1 MLDAST
7 GIRPTEGSRGPLRSS
22 NATFLH
28 SWPHPAVPPP
38 AAPSA
43 VPRPTSAYVCQSCGA
58 RTRQFFGRCAGCGGW
73 NTLVEQV
80 EAAADSRRRRP
91 VSDSGAADAPG
102 RARRSEPMSA
112 VGERPLQRLGSGYGE
127 FDRVLGG
134 GLVPGS
140 LVLLGGDPGIGKST
154 LLLQSARAMAE
165 RASVL
170 FVSAEES
177 AQQVKL
183 RWRRLAEGAA
193 AGSPPPADP
202 DLQLLSE
209 TDLEL
214 VLQELESLRPQVA
227 IIDSIQALHDAEL
240 GSAPGSVAQVRE
252 CAAALARIAKRQ
264 HTALVLV
271 GHVTKEGML
280 AGPKVLEHLV
290 DAVLT
295 FEGDRF
301 ASHRLLRAVKNRFG
315 ATHELGVFEMRDRG
329 LAEVSNPSELFLGG
343 EEPSSGTAT
352 IVACEG
358 TRPLVV
364 ELQAL
369 VSPTSYASPR
379 RSATGIGTN
388 RLHQILAVLE
398 KHLAL
403 PLSRFDCYLAVAGG
417 LEVEEPAADLG
428 VAAAVV
434 ASFRD
439 LTLPAGTVLVG
450 ELGLGGQ
457 LRPVGQLELR
467 LQECARL
474 GFRRAVVPR
483 GSSLASVAAA
493 LDLQLLEAATVGEAL
508 AAALGGEAQGPVRST
523 RPRSSGRTT

>member
-1 MLDAST
+1 MAKATST
-7 GIRPTEGSRGPLRSS
+7 
-22 NATFLH
+22 
-28 SWPHPAVPPP
+28 
-38 AAPSA
+38 
-43 VPRPTSAYVCQSCGA
+43 YVCSECGA
-58 RTRQFFGRCAGCGGW
+58 QTRQFFGRCSSCGSW
-73 NTLVEQV
+73 NSLLEQ
-80 EAAADSRRRRP
+80 AAAVATDQRRRRP
-91 VSDSGAADAPG
+91 VAAPDAALTP
-102 RARRSEPMSA
+102 AQPRRSEPIAA
-112 VGERPLQRLGSGYGE
+112 VGERPLQRLASGYGE

-154 LLLQSARAMAE
+154 LLLQSARSMAA
-165 RASVL
+165 RSSVL
-170 FVSAEES
+170 YVSAEES

-183 RWRRLAEGAA
+183 RWRRLAEAALGTGAETTHQA
-193 AGSPPPADP
+193 ADAPLAVDA

-214 VLQELESLRPQVA
+214 VLQELESLRPAVA

-240 GSAPGSVAQVRE
+240 SSAPGSVAQVRE

-264 HTALVLV
+264 NTALLLV

-329 LAEVSNPSELFLGG
+329 LAEVSNPSELFLGS

-358 TRPLVV
+358 TRPLVI

-369 VSPTSYASPR
+369 ISTTSYASPR
-379 RSATGIGTN
+379 RSATGIAVN

-398 KHLAL
+398 KHLGL

-434 ASFRD
+434 ASYRD
-439 LTLPAGTVLVG
+439 LTLPPGTVLIG

-457 LRPVGQLELR
+457 LRTVSQLELR
-467 LQECARL
+467 LGEAARL
-474 GFRRAVVPR
+474 GFTRAVVPK
-483 GSSLASVAAA
+483 GSGLAPVAAG
-493 LDLQLLEAATVGEAL
+493 LGLQLLEAGTIAEAL
-508 AAALGGEAQGPVRST
+508 VAALGTVLADDA
-523 RPRSSGRTT
+523 

>member
-1 MLDAST
+1 VEQA
-7 GIRPTEGSRGPLRSS
+7 
-22 NATFLH
+22 A
-28 SWPHPAVPPP
+28 
-38 AAPSA
+38 AAP
-43 VPRPTSAYVCQSCGA
+43 
-58 RTRQFFGRCAGCGGW
+58 
-73 NTLVEQV
+73 
-80 EAAADSRRRRP
+80 ADSRRRRP
-91 VSDSGAADAPG
+91 AAAAIAP
-102 RARRSEPMSA
+102 APRRSQPIAA
-112 VGERPLQRLGSGYGE
+112 VGERPLQRLASGYGE
-127 FDRVLGG
+127 LDRVLGG

-154 LLLQSARAMAE
+154 LLLQSARAMAG
-165 RASVL
+165 RAAVL
-170 FVSAEES
+170 YVSAEES

-183 RWRRLAEGAA
+183 RWRRLAGMEERGGEGDGGGESAA
-193 AGSPPPADP
+193 TGGDF
-202 DLQLLSE
+202 QLLAE

-214 VLQELESLRPQVA
+214 VLQELEALRPAVA

-240 GSAPGSVAQVRE
+240 ASAPGSVAQVRE

-264 HTALVLV
+264 DTALLLV

-315 ATHELGVFEMRDRG
+315 ATHELGVFEMRDWG
-329 LAEVSNPSELFLGG
+329 LAEVSNPSELFLGAG
-343 EEPSSGTAT
+343 EPSSGTAT

-369 VSPTSYASPR
+369 VSTTSYASPR
-379 RSATGIGTN
+379 RSATGIAVN

-398 KHLAL
+398 KHLGL

-417 LEVEEPAADLG
+417 LEVEEPSADLG

-434 ASFRD
+434 ASYRD
-439 LTLPAGTVLVG
+439 LTLPAGTVLMG

-467 LQECARL
+467 LQEAARL
-474 GFRRAVVPR
+474 GFTRAVLPR
-483 GSSLASVAAA
+483 GSGLAKAAA
-493 LDLQLLEAATVGEAL
+493 GLGLELLEAGTVASAL
-508 AAALGGEAQGPVRST
+508 VAALGVNPAADQP
-523 RPRSSGRTT
+523 

>member
-1 MLDAST
+1 LA
-7 GIRPTEGSRGPLRSS
+7 RSLS
-22 NATFLH
+22 
-28 SWPHPAVPPP
+28 S
-38 AAPSA
+38 
-43 VPRPTSAYVCQSCGA
+43 YVCQSCGA
-58 RTRQFFGRCAGCGGW
+58 RTRQYFGRCSGCGGW
-73 NTLVEQV
+73 NTLVEQATV
-80 EAAADSRRRRP
+80 PTDSRRRRP
-91 VSDSGAADAPG
+91 VAAADAPSGDGGGG
-102 RARRSEPMSA
+102 RARRSEPIDA
-112 VGERPLQRLGSGYGE
+112 VGDRPLQRLASGYGE
-127 FDRVLGG
+127 LDRVLGG

-154 LLLQSARAMAE
+154 LLLQCARTMA
-165 RASVL
+165 AAQSVL
-170 FVSAEES
+170 YVSAEES

-183 RWRRLAEGAA
+183 RWRRLAEEGQDSPSDSRRLRGLGSTPSFRPGSPGAPRSSGDGPGRHGAA
-193 AGSPPPADP
+193 ALEDAVTTSAPSG
-202 DLQLLSE
+202 LQLLAE

-214 VLQELESLRPQVA
+214 VLQELEALRPAVA
-227 IIDSIQALHDAEL
+227 VIDSIQALHDAEL

-252 CAAALARIAKRQ
+252 CAAALQRIAKRQ
-264 HTALVLV
+264 HTALLLV
-271 GHVTKEGML
+271 GHVTKEGLL

-301 ASHRLLRAVKNRFG
+301 ASHRLLRAVKTRYG
-315 ATHELGVFEMRDRG
+315 ATPELGVFEMRGSG
-329 LAEVSNPSELFLGG
+329 LVEVTNPSERFLGG
-343 EEPSSGTAT
+343 EGPGTGT

-379 RSATGIGTN
+379 RSATGIAAN

-398 KHLAL
+398 KHLGL

-434 ASFRD
+434 ASYRD
-439 LTLPAGTVLVG
+439 LVLPPGTVLIG

-467 LQECARL
+467 LQEAARL
-474 GFRRAVVPR
+474 GFRRAVVPK
-483 GSSLASVAAA
+483 GTLPPS
-493 LDLQLLEAATVGEAL
+493 L
-508 AAALGGEAQGPVRST
+508 AAALALQVLEAGSVAEALVAALGVDPAADD
-523 RPRSSGRTT
+523 

>member
-1 MLDAST
+1 LARATST
-7 GIRPTEGSRGPLRSS
+7 
-22 NATFLH
+22 
-28 SWPHPAVPPP
+28 
-38 AAPSA
+38 
-43 VPRPTSAYVCQSCGA
+43 YVCQSCGA
-58 RTRQFFGRCAGCGGW
+58 QSRQFFGRCPSCGSW
-73 NTLVEQV
+73 NALVEQ
-80 EAAADSRRRRP
+80 AAPAADNRRRRP
-91 VSDSGAADAPG
+91 VAAAADAAMPPQ
-102 RARRSEPMSA
+102 ARRSEPIQA
-112 VGERPLQRLGSGYGE
+112 VGERPLQRLQSGYGE
-127 FDRVLGG
+127 LDRVLGG

-154 LLLQSARAMAE
+154 LLLQSAEAMAQ
-165 RASVL
+165 RHSVL
-170 FVSAEES
+170 YVSAEES

-183 RWRRLAEGAA
+183 RWRRLAEQQGAS
-193 AGSPPPADP
+193 AGEGPG
-202 DLQLLSE
+202 LQLLSE

-214 VLQELESLRPQVA
+214 VLQELEALRPAVA
-227 IIDSIQALHDAEL
+227 VIDSIQALHDGEL

-264 HTALVLV
+264 DTALLLV

-315 ATHELGVFEMRDRG
+315 ATHELGVFEMRGQG
-329 LAEVSNPSELFLGG
+329 LAEVLNPSELFLGSD
-343 EEPSSGTAT
+343 EPSAGTAT

-364 ELQAL
+364 DLQAL
-369 VSPTSYASPR
+369 VSTTSYASPR
-379 RSATGIGTN
+379 RTATGIGTN

-398 KHLAL
+398 KHLGL

-434 ASFRD
+434 ASYRD
-439 LTLPAGTVLVG
+439 LTLPPGTVLIG

-457 LRPVGQLELR
+457 LRPVSQLEQR
-467 LQECARL
+467 LQEAARL

-483 GSSLASVAAA
+483 GSGLSRLAAG
-493 LDLQLLEAATVGEAL
+493 LDLQLLEAGGVAEAL
-508 AAALGGEAQGPVRST
+508 VQALGVNPAQGD
-523 RPRSSGRTT
+523 

>member
-1 MLDAST
+1 LARATST
-7 GIRPTEGSRGPLRSS
+7 
-22 NATFLH
+22 
-28 SWPHPAVPPP
+28 
-38 AAPSA
+38 
-43 VPRPTSAYVCQSCGA
+43 YVCQSCGA
-58 RTRQFFGRCAGCGGW
+58 QSRQFFGRCPSCGSW
-73 NTLVEQV
+73 NALVEQ
-80 EAAADSRRRRP
+80 AAPAADNRRRRP
-91 VSDSGAADAPG
+91 VAAAADAAMPPQP
-102 RARRSEPMSA
+102 RRSEPIQA
-112 VGERPLQRLGSGYGE
+112 VGERPLQRLQSGYGE
-127 FDRVLGG
+127 LDRVLGG

-154 LLLQSARAMAE
+154 LLLQSAQAMAQ
-165 RASVL
+165 RHSVL
-170 FVSAEES
+170 YVSAEES

-183 RWRRLAEGAA
+183 RWRRLAEQQGTGA
-193 AGSPPPADP
+193 GEGPG
-202 DLQLLSE
+202 LQLLSE

-214 VLQELESLRPQVA
+214 VLQELEALRPAVA
-227 IIDSIQALHDAEL
+227 VIDSIQALHDGEL

-264 HTALVLV
+264 DTALLLV

-315 ATHELGVFEMRDRG
+315 ATHELGVFEMRGQG
-329 LAEVSNPSELFLGG
+329 LAEVLNPSELFLGSD
-343 EEPSSGTAT
+343 EPSAGTAT

-364 ELQAL
+364 DLQAL
-369 VSPTSYASPR
+369 VSTTSYASPR
-379 RSATGIGTN
+379 RTATGIGTN

-398 KHLAL
+398 KHLGL

-434 ASFRD
+434 ASYRD
-439 LTLPAGTVLVG
+439 LTLPPGTVLIG

-457 LRPVGQLELR
+457 LRPVSQLEQR
-467 LQECARL
+467 LQEAARL

-483 GSSLASVAAA
+483 GSGLSRLAAG
-493 LDLQLLEAATVGEAL
+493 LDLQLLEAGGVAEAL
-508 AAALGGEAQGPVRST
+508 VQALGVNPAQGD
-523 RPRSSGRTT
+523 

>member
-1 MLDAST
+1 MA
-7 GIRPTEGSRGPLRSS
+7 R
-22 NATFLH
+22 ATSL
-28 SWPHPAVPPP
+28 
-38 AAPSA
+38 
-43 VPRPTSAYVCQSCGA
+43 YVCQSCGA
-58 RTRQFFGRCAGCGGW
+58 QTRQFFGRCSSCGSW
-73 NTLVEQV
+73 NTLVEQT
-80 EAAADSRRRRP
+80 ATPTDNRRRRP
-91 VSDSGAADAPG
+91 VAAPAEAAIPAAP
-102 RARRSEPMSA
+102 RRSEPIAA
-112 VGERPLQRLGSGYGE
+112 VGDRPLQRLGSGYGE
-127 FDRVLGG
+127 LDRVLGG

-154 LLLQSARAMAE
+154 LLLQSAQAMAA
-165 RASVL
+165 RHSVL
-170 FVSAEES
+170 YVSAEES

-183 RWRRLAEGAA
+183 RWRRLAEEQEELPAPE
-193 AGSPPPADP
+193 AGGSG
-202 DLQLLSE
+202 LQLLAE

-214 VLQELESLRPQVA
+214 VLQELEALRPAVA
-227 IIDSIQALHDAEL
+227 VIDSIQALHDGEL

-264 HTALVLV
+264 DTALLLV

-315 ATHELGVFEMRDRG
+315 ATHELGVFEMRGQG
-329 LAEVSNPSELFLGG
+329 LAQVLNPSELFLGS
-343 EEPSSGTAT
+343 EEPSAGTAT

-369 VSPTSYASPR
+369 VSTTSYASPR
-379 RSATGIGTN
+379 RTATGIGTN

-398 KHLAL
+398 KHLGL

-417 LEVEEPAADLG
+417 LDVEEPAADLG

-434 ASFRD
+434 ASYRD
-439 LTLPAGTVLVG
+439 LTLPAGTVLIG

-457 LRPVGQLELR
+457 LRPVAQLEQR
-467 LQECARL
+467 LQESARL
-474 GFRRAVVPR
+474 GFRRAVVPK
-483 GSSLASVAAA
+483 GSGLGRLAAG
-493 LDLQLLEAATVGEAL
+493 LDLQLLEAGSVAEAL
-508 AAALGGEAQGPVRST
+508 VLALGVNPADDRA
-523 RPRSSGRTT
+523 

>member
-1 MLDAST
+1 M
-7 GIRPTEGSRGPLRSS
+7 
-22 NATFLH
+22 
-28 SWPHPAVPPP
+28 PP
-38 AAPSA
+38 
-43 VPRPTSAYVCQSCGA
+43 Q
-58 RTRQFFGRCAGCGGW
+58 
-73 NTLVEQV
+73 
-80 EAAADSRRRRP
+80 
-91 VSDSGAADAPG
+91 
-102 RARRSEPMSA
+102 ARRSEPIHA
-112 VGERPLQRLGSGYGE
+112 VGERPLQRLQSGYGE
-127 FDRVLGG
+127 LDRVLGG

-154 LLLQSARAMAE
+154 LLLQSAQAMA
-165 RASVL
+165 RRHSVL
-170 FVSAEES
+170 YVSAEES

-183 RWRRLAEGAA
+183 RWRRLVDQQPEEAA
-193 AGSPPPADP
+193 VASGDAPEAGM
-202 DLQLLSE
+202 QLLSE

-214 VLQELESLRPQVA
+214 VLQELEALRPAVA
-227 IIDSIQALHDAEL
+227 VIDSIQALHDGEL

-264 HTALVLV
+264 DTALLLV
-271 GHVTKEGML
+271 GHVTKEGLL

-315 ATHELGVFEMRDRG
+315 ATHELGVFEMRGQG
-329 LAEVSNPSELFLGG
+329 LAEVLNPSELFLGSD
-343 EEPSSGTAT
+343 EPSAGTAT

-364 ELQAL
+364 DLQAL
-369 VSPTSYASPR
+369 VSTTSYASPR
-379 RSATGIGTN
+379 RTATGIGTN

-398 KHLAL
+398 KHLGL

-434 ASFRD
+434 ASYRD
-439 LTLPAGTVLVG
+439 LTLPPGTVLIG

-457 LRPVGQLELR
+457 LRPVSQLEQR
-467 LQECARL
+467 LQEAARL

-483 GSSLASVAAA
+483 GSGLGRLAASLE
-493 LDLQLLEAATVGEAL
+493 LQLLEAGGVAEAL
-508 AAALGGEAQGPVRST
+508 VQALGVNPAQGD
-523 RPRSSGRTT
+523 

>member
-1 MLDAST
+1 VAKAAS
-7 GIRPTEGSRGPLRSS
+7 
-22 NATFLH
+22 
-28 SWPHPAVPPP
+28 V
-38 AAPSA
+38 
-43 VPRPTSAYVCQSCGA
+43 YVCSECGA
-58 RTRQFFGRCAGCGGW
+58 QTRQFFGRCSSCGSW
-73 NTLVEQV
+73 NSLLEQ
-80 EAAADSRRRRP
+80 AAPSATDQRRRRP
-91 VSDSGAADAPG
+91 VADAAQALTPAQ
-102 RARRSEPMSA
+102 ARRSEPIAA
-112 VGERPLQRLGSGYGE
+112 VGERPLQRLASGYGE

-154 LLLQSARAMAE
+154 LLLQSARSMAM
-165 RASVL
+165 RTSVL
-170 FVSAEES
+170 YVSAEES

-183 RWRRLAEGAA
+183 RWRRLAEAAQGVGGDGSAPAADGA
-193 AGSPPPADP
+193 
-202 DLQLLSE
+202 LQLLSE

-214 VLQELESLRPQVA
+214 VLQELESLRPAVA
-227 IIDSIQALHDAEL
+227 IIDSIQALHDGEL
-240 GSAPGSVAQVRE
+240 SSAPGSVAQVRE
-252 CAAALARIAKRQ
+252 CAAALARIAKKQ
-264 HTALVLV
+264 NTALLLV

-358 TRPLVV
+358 TRPLVI

-369 VSPTSYASPR
+369 ISTTSYASPR
-379 RSATGIGTN
+379 RSATGIAVN

-398 KHLAL
+398 KHLGL

-434 ASFRD
+434 ASYRD
-439 LTLPAGTVLVG
+439 LTLPAGTVLIG

-457 LRPVGQLELR
+457 LRPVSQLELR
-467 LQECARL
+467 LGETARL
-474 GFRRAVVPR
+474 GFTRAVVPR
-483 GSSLASVAAA
+483 GSGLGPVAAG
-493 LDLQLLEAATVGEAL
+493 LGLQLLEAGTIAEAL
-508 AAALGGEAQGPVRST
+508 VAALGVNPADDRG
-523 RPRSSGRTT
+523 

>member
-1 MLDAST
+1 MEQA
-7 GIRPTEGSRGPLRSS
+7 
-22 NATFLH
+22 A
-28 SWPHPAVPPP
+28 P
-38 AAPSA
+38 AAD
-43 VPRPTSAYVCQSCGA
+43 T
-58 RTRQFFGRCAGCGGW
+58 
-73 NTLVEQV
+73 
-80 EAAADSRRRRP
+80 RRRRP
-91 VSDSGAADAPG
+91 VAAAGEAIAPQ
-102 RARRSEPMSA
+102 ARRSEPIQA
-112 VGERPLQRLGSGYGE
+112 VGERPLQRLLSGYGE
-127 FDRVLGG
+127 LDRVLGG

-154 LLLQSARAMAE
+154 LLLQSAQAMA
-165 RASVL
+165 AQHSVL
-170 FVSAEES
+170 YVSAEES

-183 RWRRLAEGAA
+183 RWRRLVEQQPAASTGTPAAAA
-193 AGSPPPADP
+193 AG
-202 DLQLLSE
+202 DLQLLAE

-214 VLQELESLRPQVA
+214 VLQELEALRPAVA
-227 IIDSIQALHDAEL
+227 VIDSIQALHDGEL

-264 HTALVLV
+264 DTALLLV

-315 ATHELGVFEMRDRG
+315 ATHELGVFEMRGQG
-329 LAEVSNPSELFLGG
+329 LAEVLNPSELFLGSD
-343 EEPSSGTAT
+343 EPSAGTAT

-369 VSPTSYASPR
+369 VSTTSYASPR

-388 RLHQILAVLE
+388 RVHQILAVLE
-398 KHLAL
+398 KHLGL

-434 ASFRD
+434 ASYRD
-439 LTLPAGTVLVG
+439 LTLPPGTVLIG

-457 LRPVGQLELR
+457 LRPVSQLEQR
-467 LQECARL
+467 LQEAARL
-474 GFRRAVVPR
+474 GFNRAVVPR
-483 GSSLASVAAA
+483 GSGLGRLAAG
-493 LDLQLLEAATVGEAL
+493 LDLQLLEAGGVAEAL
-508 AAALGGEAQGPVRST
+508 VLALGVNPAHEDARNG
-523 RPRSSGRTT
+523 

>member
-1 MLDAST
+1 VAAPDA
-7 GIRPTEGSRGPLRSS
+7 
-22 NATFLH
+22 
-28 SWPHPAVPPP
+28 P
-38 AAPSA
+38 AAPA
-43 VPRPTSAYVCQSCGA
+43 QP
-58 RTRQFFGRCAGCGGW
+58 
-73 NTLVEQV
+73 
-80 EAAADSRRRRP
+80 
-91 VSDSGAADAPG
+91 
-102 RARRSEPMSA
+102 RRSEPIAA

-127 FDRVLGG
+127 LDRVLGG

-154 LLLQSARAMAE
+154 LLLQSAQSMAA
-165 RASVL
+165 RTSVL
-170 FVSAEES
+170 YVSAEES

-183 RWRRLAEGAA
+183 RWRRLAE
-193 AGSPPPADP
+193 ADP
-202 DLQLLSE
+202 AGLTAVADADLQLLSE

-214 VLQELESLRPQVA
+214 VLQELESLRPAVA

-240 GSAPGSVAQVRE
+240 SSAPGSVAQVRE

-264 HTALVLV
+264 HTALLLV
-271 GHVTKEGML
+271 GHVTKEGAL

-329 LAEVSNPSELFLGG
+329 LAEVTNPSELFLGG
-343 EEPSSGTAT
+343 GEPSSGTAT

-369 VSPTSYASPR
+369 VSTTSYASPR
-379 RSATGIGTN
+379 RSATGIAVN

-398 KHLAL
+398 KHMGL

-434 ASFRD
+434 ASYRD
-439 LTLPAGTVLVG
+439 LTLPPGTVLIG

-457 LRPVGQLELR
+457 LRPVSQLELR
-467 LQECARL
+467 LGEAARL
-474 GFRRAVVPR
+474 GFTRAVVPR
-483 GSSLASVAAA
+483 GSGLGPVAAG
-493 LDLQLLEAATVGEAL
+493 LGLQLLEAATIAQAL
-508 AAALGGEAQGPVRST
+508 VAALGVNPADDQP
-523 RPRSSGRTT
+523 

>member
-1 MLDAST
+1 MAKPST
-7 GIRPTEGSRGPLRSS
+7 
-22 NATFLH
+22 FF
-28 SWPHPAVPPP
+28 
-38 AAPSA
+38 
-43 VPRPTSAYVCQSCGA
+43 VCTSCGA
-58 RTRQFFGRCAGCGGW
+58 QARQFFGKCASCGSW
-73 NTLVEQV
+73 NTLVEQK
-80 EAAADSRRRRP
+80 AAPAADSRRRRP
-91 VSDSGAADAPG
+91 VAEGAAAEAVVAGQP
-102 RARRSEPMSA
+102 RRSEPIQA
-112 VGERPLQRLGSGYGE
+112 VGERALQRLSSGYGE

-140 LVLLGGDPGIGKST
+140 LVLVGGDPGIGKST
-154 LLLQSARAMAE
+154 LLLQSARAMAA

-170 FVSAEES
+170 YVSAEES

-183 RWRRLAEGAA
+183 RWRRLAEASTGEPEAGESNAA
-193 AGSPPPADP
+193 ADF
-202 DLQLLSE
+202 QLLAE

-214 VLQELESLRPQVA
+214 VLQELEALRPAVA

-240 GSAPGSVAQVRE
+240 GSAPGSVSQVRE

-264 HTALVLV
+264 DTALLLV
-271 GHVTKEGML
+271 GHVTKEGAL

-329 LAEVSNPSELFLGG
+329 LAEVTNPSELFLGSD
-343 EEPSSGTAT
+343 EPSAGTAT

-364 ELQAL
+364 EMQAL
-369 VSPTSYASPR
+369 VSTTSYASPR
-379 RSATGIGTN
+379 RSATGIAVN

-398 KHLAL
+398 KHLGL

-434 ASFRD
+434 ASYRD
-439 LTLPAGTVLVG
+439 LTLPPGTVLVG

-467 LQECARL
+467 LQEAARL
-474 GFRRAVVPR
+474 GFTRAVVPK
-483 GSSLASVAAA
+483 GTGLAKAAA
-493 LDLQLLEAATVGEAL
+493 GFGLQLLEAGGVAEAL
-508 AAALGGEAQGPVRST
+508 VAALGVNPADDRA
-523 RPRSSGRTT
+523 

>member
-1 MLDAST
+1 MGRPST
-7 GIRPTEGSRGPLRSS
+7 
-22 NATFLH
+22 H
-28 SWPHPAVPPP
+28 
-38 AAPSA
+38 
-43 VPRPTSAYVCQSCGA
+43 YVCSSCGA
-58 RTRQFFGRCAGCGGW
+58 QTRQFFGRCAACGSW
-73 NTLVEQV
+73 NTLVEQAV
-80 EAAADSRRRRP
+80 PAADSRRRRP
-91 VSDSGAADAPG
+91 VSRSGGALAGRSSAEDWNGAAGEAAATG
-102 RARRSEPMSA
+102 RPRRSEPIDA
-112 VGERPLQRLGSGYGE
+112 VGERPLQRLSSGYAE
-127 FDRVLGG
+127 LDRVLGG

-165 RASVL
+165 RCSVL
-170 FVSAEES
+170 YVSAEES

-183 RWRRLAEGAA
+183 RWRRLAELEGATDQ
-193 AGSPPPADP
+193 ADRNA
-202 DLQLLSE
+202 LQLLSE
-209 TDLEL
+209 TDLEM
-214 VLQELESLRPQVA
+214 VLQELEALRPAVA

-240 GSAPGSVAQVRE
+240 SSAPGSVAQVRE

-264 HTALVLV
+264 DTALLLV

-315 ATHELGVFEMRDRG
+315 ATHELGVFEMQGRG
-329 LAEVSNPSELFLGG
+329 LAEVSNPSELFLGSQ
-343 EEPSSGTAT
+343 EPSSGTAT

-358 TRPLVV
+358 TRSLVV

-369 VSPTSYASPR
+369 VSTTSYASPR
-379 RSATGIGTN
+379 RTATGIGTN

-398 KHLAL
+398 KHLSL

-439 LTLPAGTVLVG
+439 LTLPPGTVLIG

-467 LQECARL
+467 LQEAARL
-474 GFRRAVVPR
+474 GFRRAVVPKA
-483 GSSLASVAAA
+483 GGLGGLAAG
-493 LDLQLLEAATVGEAL
+493 LDLQLLEAGNVAEAL
-508 AAALGGEAQGPVRST
+508 VAALGSHPSQEEPF
-523 RPRSSGRTT
+523 

>member
-1 MLDAST
+1 LA
-7 GIRPTEGSRGPLRSS
+7 RPLSS
-22 NATFLH
+22 
-28 SWPHPAVPPP
+28 
-38 AAPSA
+38 
-43 VPRPTSAYVCQSCGA
+43 YVCQSCGS
-58 RTRQFFGRCAGCGGW
+58 RTRQYFGRCSGCGGW
-73 NTLVEQV
+73 NTLVEQ
-80 EAAADSRRRRP
+80 AAVPTDSRRRRP
-91 VSDSGAADAPG
+91 VVASDAPG
-102 RARRSEPMSA
+102 GAGGPGSPRRSEPIAA
-112 VGERPLQRLGSGYGE
+112 VGDRPLQRLASGYGE
-127 FDRVLGG
+127 LDRVLGG

-154 LLLQSARAMAE
+154 LLLQCARTMAVGQ
-165 RASVL
+165 SVL
-170 FVSAEES
+170 YVSAEES
-177 AQQVKL
+177 AQQVRL
-183 RWRRLAEGAA
+183 RWRRLAEEGEGASHAPERPHGLAAIPSRSAAATRPGRRSTGDEPGPSGAA
-193 AGSPPPADP
+193 DQENGGSAAAVSG
-202 DLQLLSE
+202 LQLLAE

-214 VLQELESLRPQVA
+214 VLQELEALRPAVA
-227 IIDSIQALHDAEL
+227 IIDSIQALHDGEL

-252 CAAALARIAKRQ
+252 CAAALQRIAKRQ
-264 HTALVLV
+264 HTALLLV
-271 GHVTKEGML
+271 GHVTKEGLL

-315 ATHELGVFEMRDRG
+315 ATHELGVFEMRGSG
-329 LAEVSNPSELFLGG
+329 LVEVTNPSELFLGG
-343 EEPSSGTAT
+343 EGPGTGT

-379 RSATGIGTN
+379 RSATGIAAN

-398 KHLAL
+398 KHLGL

-434 ASFRD
+434 ASYRD
-439 LTLPAGTVLVG
+439 LTLPAGTVLIG

-467 LQECARL
+467 LQEAARL

-483 GSSLASVAAA
+483 GGLPPSLASS
-493 LDLQLLEAATVGEAL
+493 LNLQVLEAGSVAEAL
-508 AAALGGEAQGPVRST
+508 VAALGVDPAQD
-523 RPRSSGRTT
+523 

>member
-1 MLDAST
+1 MAK
-7 GIRPTEGSRGPLRSS
+7 PSS
-22 NATFLH
+22 VF
-28 SWPHPAVPPP
+28 
-38 AAPSA
+38 
-43 VPRPTSAYVCQSCGA
+43 VCTSCGA
-58 RTRQFFGRCAGCGGW
+58 QTRQFFGKCAACGSW
-73 NTLVEQV
+73 NTLVEQK
-80 EAAADSRRRRP
+80 AGPAADSRRRRP
-91 VSDSGAADAPG
+91 VAAAAAVGTAVGSAEDGSAGQP
-102 RARRSEPMSA
+102 RRSEPIQA
-112 VGERPLQRLGSGYGE
+112 VGERALQRLSSGYGE

-140 LVLLGGDPGIGKST
+140 LVLVGGDPGIGKST
-154 LLLQSARAMAE
+154 LLLQSACSMAG

-170 FVSAEES
+170 YVSAEES

-183 RWRRLAEGAA
+183 RWRRLA
-193 AGSPPPADP
+193 PTTQADVAP
-202 DLQLLSE
+202 SANFQLLAE

-214 VLQELESLRPQVA
+214 VLQELESLRPAVA
-227 IIDSIQALHDAEL
+227 IIDSIQALHDGEL
-240 GSAPGSVAQVRE
+240 ASAPGSVAQVRE

-264 HTALVLV
+264 DTALLLV
-271 GHVTKEGML
+271 GHVTKEGAL
-280 AGPKVLEHLV
+280 AGPKGLEHLV

-329 LAEVSNPSELFLGG
+329 LAEVTNPSELFLGG
-343 EEPSSGTAT
+343 DEPSAGTAT

-369 VSPTSYASPR
+369 VSTTSYASPR
-379 RSATGIGTN
+379 RSATGIAVG

-398 KHLAL
+398 KHLGL

-428 VAAAVV
+428 VATAVV
-434 ASFRD
+434 ASYRD
-439 LTLPAGTVLVG
+439 LTLPPGTVLVG

-457 LRPVGQLELR
+457 LRSVGQLELR
-467 LQECARL
+467 LQEAARL
-474 GFRRAVVPR
+474 GFTRAVLPK
-483 GSSLASVAAA
+483 GSGLAKAAA
-493 LDLQLLEAATVGEAL
+493 GLGLQLLEAGTVAEAL
-508 AAALGGEAQGPVRST
+508 VAALGVNPADDRG
-523 RPRSSGRTT
+523 

>member
-1 MLDAST
+1 MAKPST
-7 GIRPTEGSRGPLRSS
+7 
-22 NATFLH
+22 FF
-28 SWPHPAVPPP
+28 
-38 AAPSA
+38 
-43 VPRPTSAYVCQSCGA
+43 VCTSCGA
-58 RTRQFFGRCAGCGGW
+58 QARQFFGKCASCGSW
-73 NTLVEQV
+73 NTLVEQK
-80 EAAADSRRRRP
+80 AAPAADSRRRRP
-91 VSDSGAADAPG
+91 VAEGAAAEAVVAGQP
-102 RARRSEPMSA
+102 RRSEPIQA
-112 VGERPLQRLGSGYGE
+112 VGERALQRLSSGYGE

-140 LVLLGGDPGIGKST
+140 LVLVGGDPGIGKST
-154 LLLQSARAMAE
+154 LLLQSARAMAA

-170 FVSAEES
+170 YVSAEES

-183 RWRRLAEGAA
+183 RWRRLAEATPGESEAGESEAGA
-193 AGSPPPADP
+193 DF
-202 DLQLLSE
+202 QLLAE

-214 VLQELESLRPQVA
+214 VLQELEALRPAVA

-240 GSAPGSVAQVRE
+240 GSAPGSVSQVRE

-264 HTALVLV
+264 DTALLLV
-271 GHVTKEGML
+271 GHVTKEGAL

-329 LAEVSNPSELFLGG
+329 LAEVTNPSELFLGSD
-343 EEPSSGTAT
+343 EPSAGTAT

-364 ELQAL
+364 EMQAL
-369 VSPTSYASPR
+369 VSTTSYASPR
-379 RSATGIGTN
+379 RSATGIAVN

-398 KHLAL
+398 KHLGL

-434 ASFRD
+434 ASYRD
-439 LTLPAGTVLVG
+439 LTLPPGTVLVG

-457 LRPVGQLELR
+457 LRLVGQLELR
-467 LQECARL
+467 LQEAARL
-474 GFRRAVVPR
+474 GFTRAVVPR
-483 GSSLASVAAA
+483 GTGLAKAAA
-493 LDLQLLEAATVGEAL
+493 GMGLQLLEAGGVAEAL
-508 AAALGGEAQGPVRST
+508 VAALGVNPADDRG
-523 RPRSSGRTT
+523 

>member
-1 MLDAST
+1 LAKST
-7 GIRPTEGSRGPLRSS
+7 S
-22 NATFLH
+22 
-28 SWPHPAVPPP
+28 V
-38 AAPSA
+38 
-43 VPRPTSAYVCQSCGA
+43 YVCSSCGA
-58 RTRQFFGRCAGCGGW
+58 QSRQFFGRCSSCGSW
-73 NTLVEQV
+73 NTLVEQAAP
-80 EAAADSRRRRP
+80 AAADTRRRRP
-91 VSDSGAADAPG
+91 VAAAAAEGALAP
-102 RARRSEPMSA
+102 APRRSQPIAA
-112 VGERPLQRLGSGYGE
+112 VGERPLQRLASGYGE
-127 FDRVLGG
+127 LDRVLGG

-154 LLLQSARAMAE
+154 LLLQSARAMAG

-170 FVSAEES
+170 YVSAEES

-183 RWRRLAEGAA
+183 RWRRLAQVEQPAGDAAGVASGGEGAGDA
-193 AGSPPPADP
+193 HLAVRMGDF
-202 DLQLLSE
+202 QLLAE

-214 VLQELESLRPQVA
+214 VLQELEALRPAVA

-240 GSAPGSVAQVRE
+240 ASAPGSVAQVRE

-264 HTALVLV
+264 DTALLLV

-343 EEPSSGTAT
+343 SEPSSGTAT

-369 VSPTSYASPR
+369 VSTTSYASPR
-379 RSATGIGTN
+379 RSATGIAVN

-398 KHLAL
+398 KHLGL

-434 ASFRD
+434 ASYRD
-439 LTLPAGTVLVG
+439 LTLPPGTVLVG

-467 LQECARL
+467 LQEAARL
-474 GFRRAVVPR
+474 GFTRAVVPK
-483 GSSLASVAAA
+483 GSGLAKAAAGLGLELLEAGTVAAA
-493 LDLQLLEAATVGEAL
+493 LV
-508 AAALGGEAQGPVRST
+508 AALGVNPAADRD
-523 RPRSSGRTT
+523 

>member
-1 MLDAST
+1 MAK
-7 GIRPTEGSRGPLRSS
+7 PSS
-22 NATFLH
+22 VF
-28 SWPHPAVPPP
+28 
-38 AAPSA
+38 
-43 VPRPTSAYVCQSCGA
+43 VCTSCGA
-58 RTRQFFGRCAGCGGW
+58 QTRQFFGRCASCGGW
-73 NTLVEQV
+73 NTLVEQK
-80 EAAADSRRRRP
+80 AAPAADNRRRRP
-91 VSDSGAADAPG
+91 VAAERSEP
-102 RARRSEPMSA
+102 RRSEPIHA
-112 VGERPLQRLGSGYGE
+112 VGERPLQRLSSGYGE
-127 FDRVLGG
+127 LDRVLGG

-140 LVLLGGDPGIGKST
+140 LVLVGGDPGIGKST
-154 LLLQSARAMAE
+154 LLLQSACSMAG

-170 FVSAEES
+170 YVSAEES

-183 RWRRLAEGAA
+183 RWRRLAELA
-193 AGSPPPADP
+193 PQADF
-202 DLQLLSE
+202 QLLSE

-214 VLQELESLRPQVA
+214 VLQELEALRPAVA
-227 IIDSIQALHDAEL
+227 IIDSIQALHDGEL

-264 HTALVLV
+264 DTALLLV
-271 GHVTKEGML
+271 GHVTKEGAL

-329 LAEVSNPSELFLGG
+329 LVEVTNPSELFLGSD
-343 EEPSSGTAT
+343 EPSAGTAT

-369 VSPTSYASPR
+369 VSTTSYASPR
-379 RSATGIGTN
+379 RSATGIAAN

-398 KHLAL
+398 KHLGL

-434 ASFRD
+434 ASYRD
-439 LTLPAGTVLVG
+439 LILPPGTVLVG

-467 LQECARL
+467 LQEAARL
-474 GFRRAVVPR
+474 GFSRAVVPK
-483 GSSLASVAAA
+483 GSGLAKTAAG
-493 LDLQLLEAATVGEAL
+493 LGLQLLEAGGVAEAL
-508 AAALGGEAQGPVRST
+508 VAALGVNPAAERQL
-523 RPRSSGRTT
+523 

>member
-1 MLDAST
+1 MEQA
-7 GIRPTEGSRGPLRSS
+7 
-22 NATFLH
+22 A
-28 SWPHPAVPPP
+28 PAV
-38 AAPSA
+38 
-43 VPRPTSAYVCQSCGA
+43 TD
-58 RTRQFFGRCAGCGGW
+58 
-73 NTLVEQV
+73 N
-80 EAAADSRRRRP
+80 RRRRP
-91 VSDSGAADAPG
+91 VAADQGGVAMAPQP
-102 RARRSEPMSA
+102 RRSESIQA
-112 VGERPLQRLGSGYGE
+112 VGERPLQRLASGYAE

-154 LLLQSARAMAE
+154 LLLQSARAMAG

-170 FVSAEES
+170 YVSAEES

-183 RWRRLAEGAA
+183 RWRRLARMEEIVEVGLEPGPGGESAVPSGA
-193 AGSPPPADP
+193 GDF
-202 DLQLLSE
+202 QLLAE

-214 VLQELESLRPQVA
+214 VLQELEALRPAVA

-240 GSAPGSVAQVRE
+240 ASAPGSVAQVRE

-264 HTALVLV
+264 DTALLLV
-271 GHVTKEGML
+271 GHVTKEGAL

-343 EEPSSGTAT
+343 SEPSSGTAT

-358 TRPLVV
+358 TRPLLV

-369 VSPTSYASPR
+369 VSTTSYASPR
-379 RSATGIGTN
+379 RSATGIAVN

-398 KHLAL
+398 KHLGL

-434 ASFRD
+434 ASYRD
-439 LTLPAGTVLVG
+439 LTLPPGTVLVG

-467 LQECARL
+467 LQEAARL
-474 GFRRAVVPR
+474 GFSRAVVPK
-483 GSSLASVAAA
+483 GSGLARAAAGLGLELLEAGTVAAA
-493 LDLQLLEAATVGEAL
+493 LV
-508 AAALGGEAQGPVRST
+508 AALGVNPDDDRA
-523 RPRSSGRTT
+523 

>member
-1 MLDAST
+1 MA
-7 GIRPTEGSRGPLRSS
+7 RPGS
-22 NATFLH
+22 AF
-28 SWPHPAVPPP
+28 
-38 AAPSA
+38 
-43 VPRPTSAYVCQSCGA
+43 VCQACGA
-58 RTRQFFGRCAGCGGW
+58 RTRQYFGRCAGCGGW
-73 NTLVEQV
+73 NTLVEQL
-80 EAAADSRRRRP
+80 EQGGDNRRRRP
-91 VSDSGAADAPG
+91 VVAASGPGGDGGGAPG
-102 RARRSEPMSA
+102 RPRRSEPIQA
-112 VGERPLQRLGSGYGE
+112 VGERPLQRLASGYGE
-127 FDRVLGG
+127 LDRVLGG

-154 LLLQSARAMAE
+154 LLLQSARAMAS
-165 RASVL
+165 RAAVL
-170 FVSAEES
+170 YVSAEES

-183 RWRRLAEGAA
+183 RWRRLADDGPAA
-193 AGSPPPADP
+193 AAVGGDG
-202 DLQLLSE
+202 DEGLRLLAE

-214 VLQELESLRPQVA
+214 VLQELESLRPEVA

-240 GSAPGSVAQVRE
+240 GSAPGSVSQVRE
-252 CAAALARIAKRQ
+252 CAAALQRIAKRQ

-315 ATHELGVFEMRDRG
+315 ATHELGVFEMQGAG
-329 LAEVSNPSELFLGG
+329 LVEVSNPSELFLAGDG
-343 EEPSSGTAT
+343 PSPGTAT

-358 TRPLVV
+358 TRSLLV
-364 ELQAL
+364 EIQAL

-379 RSATGIGTN
+379 RTATGIGTN

-398 KHLAL
+398 KHMGL

-434 ASFRD
+434 ASYRD
-439 LTLPAGTVLVG
+439 LTLPAGTVLLG

-467 LQECARL
+467 LQEAARL
-474 GFRRAVVPR
+474 GFARAVVPR
-483 GSSLASVAAA
+483 GSALGPVAAG
-493 LDLQLLEAATVGEAL
+493 LGLQLLEAATVAEAL
-508 AAALGGEAQGPVRST
+508 VAGLGVNPSASESEDVG
-523 RPRSSGRTT
+523 

>member
-1 MLDAST
+1 LA
-7 GIRPTEGSRGPLRSS
+7 RSS
-22 NATFLH
+22 
-28 SWPHPAVPPP
+28 
-38 AAPSA
+38 
-43 VPRPTSAYVCQSCGA
+43 TSFVCQACGA

-80 EAAADSRRRRP
+80 EASIDTRRRRP
-91 VSDSGAADAPG
+91 VASGDTGPDASGAPAPG
-102 RARRSEPMSA
+102 RPRRSEPIQA
-112 VGERPLQRLGSGYGE
+112 VGERPLQRLASGYGE
-127 FDRVLGG
+127 LDRVLGG

-154 LLLQSARAMAE
+154 LLLQSARAMAS
-165 RASVL
+165 RTAVL
-170 FVSAEES
+170 YVSAEES

-183 RWRRLAEGAA
+183 RWRRLADDGPAAPPPDGDGRAVA
-193 AGSPPPADP
+193 AGQG
-202 DLQLLSE
+202 LQLLAE

-214 VLQELESLRPQVA
+214 VLQELETLRPAVA

-240 GSAPGSVAQVRE
+240 GSAPGSVSQVRE
-252 CAAALARIAKRQ
+252 CAAALQRLAKRQ

-315 ATHELGVFEMRDRG
+315 ATHELGVFEMQGAG
-329 LAEVSNPSELFLGG
+329 LVEVSNPSELFLAGDG
-343 EEPSSGTAT
+343 PSPGTAT

-358 TRPLVV
+358 TRSLLV
-364 ELQAL
+364 EIQAL

-379 RSATGIGTN
+379 RTATGIGTN

-398 KHLAL
+398 KHMGL

-434 ASFRD
+434 ASYRD
-439 LTLPAGTVLVG
+439 LTGGAAGQRP
-450 ELGLGGQ
+450 GG
-457 LRPVGQLELR
+457 G
-467 LQECARL
+467 
-474 GFRRAVVPR
+474 GGRA
-483 GSSLASVAAA
+483 GAAA
-493 LDLQLLEAATVGEAL
+493 AGGGDGGGGPGGRT
-508 AAALGGEAQGPVRST
+508 GGEPLRRGLSRG
-523 RPRSSGRTT
+523 GRIQK

>member
-1 MLDAST
+1 LARSAS
-7 GIRPTEGSRGPLRSS
+7 L
-22 NATFLH
+22 
-28 SWPHPAVPPP
+28 
-38 AAPSA
+38 
-43 VPRPTSAYVCQSCGA
+43 YVCTSCGA
-58 RTRQFFGRCAGCGGW
+58 QTRQFFGRCSSCGSW
-73 NTLVEQV
+73 NTLVEQAG
-80 EAAADSRRRRP
+80 AAGVDNRRRRP
-91 VSDSGAADAPG
+91 LPAAAAGADAPPPQP
-102 RARRSEPMSA
+102 RRSEPIAA
-112 VGERPLQRLGSGYGE
+112 VGERPLQRLASGYGE

-154 LLLQSARAMAE
+154 LLLQSARSMAG

-170 FVSAEES
+170 YVSAEES

-183 RWRRLAEGAA
+183 RWRRLARMEEAGGDGEGGQVSAE
-193 AGSPPPADP
+193 SDF
-202 DLQLLSE
+202 QLLSE

-214 VLQELESLRPQVA
+214 VLQELEALRPAVA

-240 GSAPGSVAQVRE
+240 ASAPGSVAQVRE

-264 HTALVLV
+264 DTALLLV
-271 GHVTKEGML
+271 GHVTKEGAL

-343 EEPSSGTAT
+343 SEPSSGTAT

-369 VSPTSYASPR
+369 VSTTSYASPR
-379 RSATGIGTN
+379 RSATGIAVN

-398 KHLAL
+398 KHLGL

-434 ASFRD
+434 ASYRD
-439 LTLPAGTVLVG
+439 LTLPPGTVLVG

-467 LQECARL
+467 LQEAARL
-474 GFRRAVVPR
+474 GFTRAVVPK
-483 GSSLASVAAA
+483 GSGLAKAAAGLGLELLEAGTVAAA
-493 LDLQLLEAATVGEAL
+493 LV
-508 AAALGGEAQGPVRST
+508 AALGVNPADDRA
-523 RPRSSGRTT
+523 

>member
-1 MLDAST
+1 MA
-7 GIRPTEGSRGPLRSS
+7 RPLSS
-22 NATFLH
+22 
-28 SWPHPAVPPP
+28 
-38 AAPSA
+38 
-43 VPRPTSAYVCQSCGA
+43 YVCQSCGA
-58 RTRQFFGRCAGCGGW
+58 RTRQYFGRCSGCGGW
-73 NTLVEQV
+73 NTLVEQ
-80 EAAADSRRRRP
+80 AAVPTDSRRRRP
-91 VSDSGAADAPG
+91 VAAADAPDG
-102 RARRSEPMSA
+102 SGGPGSPRRSEPIAA
-112 VGERPLQRLGSGYGE
+112 VGDRPLQRLASGYVE
-127 FDRVLGG
+127 LDRVLGG

-154 LLLQSARAMAE
+154 LLLQCARTMAVGQ
-165 RASVL
+165 SVL
-170 FVSAEES
+170 YVSAEES

-183 RWRRLAEGAA
+183 RWRRLAEEGEGPGPAGAA
-193 AGSPPPADP
+193 EREHGGSAAAASG
-202 DLQLLSE
+202 LQLLAE

-214 VLQELESLRPQVA
+214 VLQELEALRPAVA
-227 IIDSIQALHDAEL
+227 IIDSIQALHDGEL

-252 CAAALARIAKRQ
+252 CAAALQRIAKRQ
-264 HTALVLV
+264 HTALLLV
-271 GHVTKEGML
+271 GHVTKEGLL

-315 ATHELGVFEMRDRG
+315 ATHELGVFEMRGSG
-329 LAEVSNPSELFLGG
+329 LVEVTNPSELFLGG
-343 EEPSSGTAT
+343 EGPGTGT

-379 RSATGIGTN
+379 RSATGIAAN

-398 KHLAL
+398 KHLGL

-434 ASFRD
+434 ASYRD
-439 LTLPAGTVLVG
+439 LVLPPGTVLVG

-467 LQECARL
+467 LQEAARL

-483 GSSLASVAAA
+483 GGLPLSLAASFDLQVLEAGSVA
-493 LDLQLLEAATVGEAL
+493 EAL
-508 AAALGGEAQGPVRST
+508 VAALGVDPAT
-523 RPRSSGRTT
+523 DA

>member
-1 MLDAST
+1 MAKPST
-7 GIRPTEGSRGPLRSS
+7 I
-22 NATFLH
+22 F
-28 SWPHPAVPPP
+28 
-38 AAPSA
+38 
-43 VPRPTSAYVCQSCGA
+43 VCTSCGA
-58 RTRQFFGRCAGCGGW
+58 QARQFFGKCASCGSW
-73 NTLVEQV
+73 NTLVEQK
-80 EAAADSRRRRP
+80 AAPAADSRRRRP
-91 VSDSGAADAPG
+91 VAEGAAAEAVVAGQP
-102 RARRSEPMSA
+102 RRSEPIQA
-112 VGERPLQRLGSGYGE
+112 VGERALQRLSSGYGE

-140 LVLLGGDPGIGKST
+140 LVLVGGDPGIGKST
-154 LLLQSARAMAE
+154 LLLQSARAMAA

-170 FVSAEES
+170 YVSAEES

-183 RWRRLAEGAA
+183 RWRRLAEASTGEPEAGESNAA
-193 AGSPPPADP
+193 ADF
-202 DLQLLSE
+202 QLLAE

-214 VLQELESLRPQVA
+214 VLQELEALRPAVA

-240 GSAPGSVAQVRE
+240 GSAPGSVSQVRE

-264 HTALVLV
+264 DTALLLV
-271 GHVTKEGML
+271 GHVTKEGAL

-329 LAEVSNPSELFLGG
+329 LAEVTNPSELFLGSD
-343 EEPSSGTAT
+343 EPSAGTAT

-364 ELQAL
+364 EMQAL
-369 VSPTSYASPR
+369 VSTTSYASPR
-379 RSATGIGTN
+379 RSATGIAVN

-398 KHLAL
+398 KHLGL

-434 ASFRD
+434 ASYRD
-439 LTLPAGTVLVG
+439 LTLPPGTVLVG

-467 LQECARL
+467 LQEAARL
-474 GFRRAVVPR
+474 GFTRAVVPK
-483 GSSLASVAAA
+483 GTGLAKAAA
-493 LDLQLLEAATVGEAL
+493 GFGLQLLEAGGVAEAL
-508 AAALGGEAQGPVRST
+508 VAALGVNPADDRA
-523 RPRSSGRTT
+523 

>member
-1 MLDAST
+1 MPRST
-7 GIRPTEGSRGPLRSS
+7 ST
-22 NATFLH
+22 
-28 SWPHPAVPPP
+28 
-38 AAPSA
+38 
-43 VPRPTSAYVCQSCGA
+43 YVCQACGA
-58 RTRQFFGRCAGCGGW
+58 RSRQFFGRCSSCGAW
-73 NTLVEQV
+73 NALVEQAGAS
-80 EAAADSRRRRP
+80 EPPPDRRRRRP
-91 VSDSGAADAPG
+91 APEDG
-102 RARRSEPMSA
+102 PAPAPRRSEPIAA
-112 VGERPLQRLGSGYGE
+112 VGDRPLQRLGSGYGE
-127 FDRVLGG
+127 LDRVLGG

-165 RASVL
+165 RLPVL
-170 FVSAEES
+170 YVSAEES

-183 RWRRLAEGAA
+183 RWRRLGERAASDAVVEAA
-193 AGSPPPADP
+193 AGAGQPG
-202 DLQLLSE
+202 LRLLSE

-214 VLQELESLRPQVA
+214 VLQEIESLRPAVA

-252 CAAALARIAKRQ
+252 CAAALARIGKRQ
-264 HTALVLV
+264 DTALLLV

-315 ATHELGVFEMRDRG
+315 ATHELGVFEMRGQG
-329 LAEVSNPSELFLGG
+329 LAEVSNPSELFLGAG
-343 EEPSSGTAT
+343 EPSSGTAT

-369 VSPTSYASPR
+369 VSTTSYASPR
-379 RSATGIGTN
+379 RSATGIAVN

-398 KHLAL
+398 KHMGL

-434 ASFRD
+434 ASYRD
-439 LTLPAGTVLVG
+439 LVLPPGTVLIG

-457 LRPVGQLELR
+457 LRPVSQLELR
-467 LQECARL
+467 LQELARL
-474 GFRRAVVPR
+474 GFTRAVVPA
-483 GSSLASVAAA
+483 GSGLARAAAGLGLELLEAGTVAAA
-493 LDLQLLEAATVGEAL
+493 LV
-508 AAALGGEAQGPVRST
+508 AALGVNPASDGD
-523 RPRSSGRTT
+523 

>member
-1 MLDAST
+1 MAKPVSLFVC
-7 GIRPTEGSRGPLRSS
+7 TE
-22 NATFLH
+22 
-28 SWPHPAVPPP
+28 
-38 AAPSA
+38 
-43 VPRPTSAYVCQSCGA
+43 CGA
-58 RTRQFFGRCAGCGGW
+58 QTRQFFGRCSSCGSW
-73 NTLVEQV
+73 NTLIEQ
-80 EAAADSRRRRP
+80 AAAPPADQRRRRP
-91 VSDSGAADAPG
+91 VAAPDAPT
-102 RARRSEPMSA
+102 APAQPRRSEPIAA

-127 FDRVLGG
+127 LDRVLGG

-154 LLLQSARAMAE
+154 LLLQSAQSMAA
-165 RASVL
+165 RTSVL
-170 FVSAEES
+170 YVSAEES

-183 RWRRLAEGAA
+183 RWRRLAE
-193 AGSPPPADP
+193 ADP
-202 DLQLLSE
+202 AGPAAVADADLQLLSE

-214 VLQELESLRPQVA
+214 VLQELESLRPAVA

-240 GSAPGSVAQVRE
+240 SSAPGSVAQVRE

-264 HTALVLV
+264 HTALLLV
-271 GHVTKEGML
+271 GHVTKEGAL

-329 LAEVSNPSELFLGG
+329 LAEVTNPSELFLGG
-343 EEPSSGTAT
+343 GEPSSGTAT

-369 VSPTSYASPR
+369 VSTTSYASPR
-379 RSATGIGTN
+379 RSATGIAVN

-398 KHLAL
+398 KHMGL

-434 ASFRD
+434 ASYRD
-439 LTLPAGTVLVG
+439 LTLPPGTVLIG

-457 LRPVGQLELR
+457 LRPVSQLELR
-467 LQECARL
+467 MGEAARL
-474 GFRRAVVPR
+474 GFTRAVVPR
-483 GSSLASVAAA
+483 GSGLGPVAAG
-493 LDLQLLEAATVGEAL
+493 LGLQLLEAATIAQAL
-508 AAALGGEAQGPVRST
+508 VAALGVNPADDQS
-523 RPRSSGRTT
+523 